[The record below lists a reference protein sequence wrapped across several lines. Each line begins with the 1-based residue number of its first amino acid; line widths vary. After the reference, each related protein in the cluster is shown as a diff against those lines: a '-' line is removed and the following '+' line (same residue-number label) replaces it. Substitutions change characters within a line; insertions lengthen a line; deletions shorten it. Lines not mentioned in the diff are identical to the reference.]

1 MNICMTQFMNELI
14 IMFWCVMLHGKARR
28 AVQYLVRRQKKA
40 RNPILTNVCWSKKSW
55 SGQQRPSR
63 RRHRPS
69 RPSPPLSP
77 LPSAPPYMEFDG
89 NFEEDDGPHAL
100 PGEVPTLESLALK
113 ALAHAVHEH
122 EPTQIS
128 ILPYGGGVAL
138 LRQLATSKLVKRFRI
153 CAFRPP
159 ASL

>member
-1 MNICMTQFMNELI
+1 
-14 IMFWCVMLHGKARR
+14 
-28 AVQYLVRRQKKA
+28 
-40 RNPILTNVCWSKKSW
+40 
-55 SGQQRPSR
+55 
-63 RRHRPS
+63 
-69 RPSPPLSP
+69 
-77 LPSAPPYMEFDG
+77 MEFDD
-89 NFEEDDGPHAL
+89 NFEEDDRPHAL
-100 PGEVPTLESLALK
+100 SGEVPTLESLALK

-138 LRQLATSKLVKRFRI
+138 LRQLATSKPVKRFPI